1 MSALSIQVPFPVFN
15 DRDGQPLDNGYVWIG
30 VPNLPPQTNPV
41 NVYFDDALTIL
52 APQPLRTINGYISR
66 FGSPAQVYID
76 GVNFSILVQDSK
88 GTMVY
93 NFPEGTGI
101 DPNAAGIDY
110 DPGVDSLLFPGGTIS
125 VKSALDQITDK
136 DSGSSLIGFNQSG
149 AGAVSRTVEAKLR
162 EYMVSVKDYGAT
174 GDGVTDDRA
183 AINLAFDEVIARGS
197 GTVFFPFGTYFI
209 SGFIGNTDFSGNTQP
224 VSIGV
229 DADLG
234 TVISCN
240 PAVFENS
247 ALFLRFID
255 LQYARVQNLTVNCND
270 KTSTGIFVTGQN
282 NTRAVLIDNCQVNN
296 CFGVD
301 DAGATTNVA
310 GISASSALGDF
321 CSITNCRATNI
332 RRAKQTLACQAIVA
346 VGWIATNISNNVIFN
361 VRHDGTA
368 LQDAD
373 GIVVFSFRSPSTL
386 RYYRPSVATI
396 TNNRIIDC
404 EGRFIKLQT
413 HGSALVQGNTM
424 TIDGPLELIVNFQFI
439 DSQVA
444 QATIINNKF
453 EAGDAWTGGGSSTV
467 ASLQIPAALNP
478 LLQTNEPFVQK
489 FCDNEIYIRKI
500 FPHALIMT
508 PFRANVASKN
518 VTDVCGNKV
527 FRDRTMAS
535 TDMAV
540 ASFINFNAITPVADV
555 TGQTIWTIAD
565 NQVSASNFI
574 GLGSSLTRVDYTGK
588 WWLYV
593 YNNVKFGDFNFLIRN
608 TGVSPLDFPY
618 TSNVMIRDNQMG
630 VQPNQ
635 SNEFDLFGAP
645 INSALLINGSDFSTG
660 DGSAGVI
667 SPAPANWNN
676 GHFGRKGGVLF
687 AETVVSAAAFR
698 YISRDNGANWYQ
710 V

>member
-1 MSALSIQVPFPVFN
+1 
-15 DRDGQPLDNGYVWIG
+15 
-30 VPNLPPQTNPV
+30 
-41 NVYFDDALTIL
+41 VYFDEALTIL

-66 FGSPAQVYID
+66 AGSPAQVYID

-88 GTMVY
+88 GSMVY
-93 NFPEGTGI
+93 NFPEGTGV

-125 VKSALDQITDK
+125 VKNALDQITDEAT
-136 DSGSSLIGFNQSG
+136 GSSIIGFEQ
-149 AGAVSRTVEAKLR
+149 AGANAVPRSVQDKLR
-162 EYMVSVKDYGAT
+162 EYAVSVKDFGAV
-174 GDGVTDDRA
+174 GDGVADDRA
-183 AINLAFDEVIARGS
+183 AINLAFDEVIGRGY
-197 GTVFFPFGTYFI
+197 GTVFFPFGTYFV
-209 SGFIGNTDFSGNTQP
+209 SGFIGNIDFSGNTQP
-224 VSIGV
+224 VSIAV

-234 TVISCN
+234 TTISCN
-240 PAVFENS
+240 PAVFENI

-255 LQYARVQNLTVNCND
+255 LQYATVQNLIVNCND

-282 NTRAVLIDNCQVNN
+282 AVEAVLIDNCQVND

-301 DAGATTNVA
+301 NAGATTSVS
-310 GISASSALGDF
+310 GISASSALGGL
-321 CSITNCRATNI
+321 CSITNCRVSNV
-332 RRAKQTLACQAIVA
+332 RRDKQTLSCAAIA
-346 VGWIATNISNNVIFN
+346 ATGWIATLIENNIVFN

-373 GIVVFSFRSPSTL
+373 GIVVFSFRDSSL

-396 TNNRIIDC
+396 TNNRIVDC

-413 HGSALVQGNTM
+413 HGSALVEGNTM
-424 TIDGPLELIVNFQFI
+424 TILNPIELIVNFQFI

-453 EAGDAWTGGGSSTV
+453 EAGDSWTGGSSSTV
-467 ASLQIPAALNP
+467 VQLQVPVAFNP
-478 LLQTNEPFVQK
+478 LLQANEPFVQK
-489 FCDNEIYIRKI
+489 FCDNEVYIRKL
-500 FPHALIMT
+500 FTYGFTMT
-508 PFRANVASKN
+508 PFSANHASNN
-518 VTDVCGNKV
+518 VVEVCNNT
-527 FRDRTMAS
+527 FLRDRTLAS
-535 TDMAV
+535 TDPAV
-540 ASFINFNAITPVADV
+540 VSFINFNAITPVADV

-565 NQVSASNFI
+565 NKVASENFI
-574 GLGSSLTRVDYTGK
+574 GLGSGLTRVDYTGK
-588 WWLYV
+588 WWMYV
-593 YNNVKFGDFNFLIRN
+593 YNNVKYGGLNFLIRN
-608 TGVSPLDFPY
+608 TGASPYDFPY

-630 VQPNQ
+630 TTPTQGA
-635 SNEFDLFGAP
+635 DLFGAP

-660 DGSAGVI
+660 DGTAGVI

-687 AETVVSAAAFR
+687 AETVSSATAFR